1 MKQFFPQD
9 VVHLITEQYKTC
21 EQNSMEYSQYHII
34 MYMYIDVRK
43 YLRIRVE
50 LFSFLNCIHIF

>member
-9 VVHLITEQYKTC
+9 VVHLITEQDETC

-34 MYMYIDVRK
+34 MYLILMYENI
-43 YLRIRVE
+43 LESE
-50 LFSFLNCIHIF
+50 LNFAVF